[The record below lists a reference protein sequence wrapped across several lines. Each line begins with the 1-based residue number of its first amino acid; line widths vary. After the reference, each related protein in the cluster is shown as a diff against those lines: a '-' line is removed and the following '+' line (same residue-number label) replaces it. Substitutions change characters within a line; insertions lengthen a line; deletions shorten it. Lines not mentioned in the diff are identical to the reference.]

1 ALLVVVASASATV
14 SINEV
19 ESDDP
24 GGGNDWI
31 ELYNDGGAPVDI
43 GNYVL
48 KDNNNGNVL
57 TIPGGTM
64 IAAGGFFVSD
74 TQPAF
79 GLGSADS
86 ARLFTPGAAVL
97 LDSYSWTSHAAATY
111 GRCPDGAGG
120 VGALTWTISAT
131 KGTANTCPGASV
143 AWPGDSAIQ
152 IADGV

>member
-1 ALLVVVASASATV
+1 MISEFARAARAALASLVLVLALLVVVASASATV

-64 IAAGGFFVSD
+64 IAAGGFLVTD
-74 TQPAF
+74 PQPAF
-79 GLGSADS
+79 GLGSGDS
-86 ARLFTPGAAVL
+86 AR
-97 LDSYSWTSHAAATY
+97 
-111 GRCPDGAGG
+111 
-120 VGALTWTISAT
+120 
-131 KGTANTCPGASV
+131 
-143 AWPGDSAIQ
+143 
-152 IADGV
+152 